1 MTGARDWGR
10 RNPPGSKPPREG
22 LISNPELKLGKPYL
36 ISALPTVILFE
47 PQVPVAVLMTAELK
61 PVCLQLSVEVD
72 SAPSRRPAP
81 KLLTE

>member
-1 MTGARDWGR
+1 M
-10 RNPPGSKPPREG
+10 
-22 LISNPELKLGKPYL
+22 

-72 SAPSRRPAP
+72 SAPNRRPAP